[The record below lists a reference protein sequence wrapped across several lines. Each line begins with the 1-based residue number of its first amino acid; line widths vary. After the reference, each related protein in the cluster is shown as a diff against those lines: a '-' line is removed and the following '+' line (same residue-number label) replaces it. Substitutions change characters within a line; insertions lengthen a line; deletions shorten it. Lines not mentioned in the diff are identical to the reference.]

1 MNVGVNK
8 SMAPP
13 IPPAKT
19 GQKKEVKLNAMP
31 WFHGKVCISYGT
43 QFLIHKYPNGL
54 YKNDRNV
61 TYETLSYFFR
71 NFP

>member
-31 WFHGKVCISYGT
+31 WFHGKVCIVYGT
-43 QFLIHKYPNGL
+43 NFEHTHNPNGV
-54 YKNDRNV
+54 YENDC
-61 TYETLSYFFR
+61 
-71 NFP
+71 

>member
-31 WFHGKVCISYGT
+31 WFHGKVCIVYGT
-43 QFLIHKYPNGL
+43 
-54 YKNDRNV
+54 
-61 TYETLSYFFR
+61 
-71 NFP
+71 NFEHTMSSDIRMAFMKMIVKFVL

>member
-31 WFHGKVCISYGT
+31 WFHGKVLS
-43 QFLIHKYPNGL
+43 FMVLILNTHMSSDIRMAFMKMIVKFVL
-54 YKNDRNV
+54 
-61 TYETLSYFFR
+61 
-71 NFP
+71 